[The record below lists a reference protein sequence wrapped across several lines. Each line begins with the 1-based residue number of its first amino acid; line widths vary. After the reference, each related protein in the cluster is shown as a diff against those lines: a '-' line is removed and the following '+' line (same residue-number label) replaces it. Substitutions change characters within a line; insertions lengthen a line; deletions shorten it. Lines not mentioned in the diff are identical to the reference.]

1 MSVSAPG
8 PFDISEICPR
18 VQRAVEGVHTGGW
31 TLSFGEA
38 YMVTA
43 DALSDILLYTGSVFG
58 GNLSVTARDPVT
70 NAPTLFGTD
79 SHLTPDQMSVVSS
92 QAALTYFYHRFSGM
106 KMSESIADEASRW
119 EYSLSPNLLIAQL
132 KLLQDTR
139 DKALEAVENQNGGME
154 AYVSFLSVRD
164 VTVARYIEPWV
175 YGHPEGYG
183 IGAGGL
189 EGDFRFDML
198 PTGGG
203 DFTAP

>member
-1 MSVSAPG
+1 MA
-8 PFDISEICPR
+8 FDIAEIVPA
-18 VQRAVEGVHTGGW
+18 VQRAVEGVHTDNW
-31 TLSFGEA
+31 QLSFGEA
-38 YMVTA
+38 YQVTA
-43 DALSDILLYTGSVFG
+43 DACAQILLYTGSVFG
-58 GNLSVTARDPVT
+58 GTLEVTGRDPTT
-70 NAPTLFGTD
+70 NAPSLFATD
-79 SHLTPDQMSVVSS
+79 SQLTVDQMQVITA

-106 KMSESIADEASRW
+106 KMSEAISDEASQW
-119 EYSLSPNLLIAQL
+119 SYSLSPNLLIAQL

-164 VTVARYIEPWV
+164 VSVARYIEPWV

-189 EGDFRFDML
+189 EGDFRFDVL

-203 DFTAP
+203 DYTAP